1 MKRKRRR
8 VIRVA
13 ALFYLKPYIVVC
25 LRQAFINEAEDM
37 LNSATLGLGR
47 MDFSN
52 TPSGHTP
59 SVIGT
64 QEVYRYGTAP
74 VPTYRECFG
83 SGPGSAFTSPP
94 RSGTLPVPKSFQFL
108 SFIFGANQ
116 N

>member
-1 MKRKRRR
+1 MKRKTRR
-8 VIRVA
+8 VFRVA

-74 VPTYRECFG
+74 NLPTVSVSDPDLDPHSLRRLD
-83 SGPGSAFTSPP
+83 PDPAW
-94 RSGTLPVPKSFQFL
+94 
-108 SFIFGANQ
+108 
-116 N
+116 